1 MKDGSGRDVCEEFN
15 FPWTRVPFKLY
26 SISIIPN
33 NNTDEFIDVNS
44 KNSITSLGL
53 ISQKDILS
61 SPLPLFSQKFGKL
74 EINITCVEEC
84 MTINEENT

>member
-1 MKDGSGRDVCEEFN
+1 MSLLMLTLK
-15 FPWTRVPFKLY
+15 TL
-26 SISIIPN
+26 
-33 NNTDEFIDVNS
+33 
-44 KNSITSLGL
+44 TSLGL

-84 MTINEENT
+84 MTINEENTLEPLASWTNSKKKGKWKRSKVRKLTLIQSTPS